1 MERTDIRLALPSKG
15 ILQEGALEFLEA
27 CGLRVFRPNPR
38 QYAATIPALPGVT
51 VVFQRPGDIVTG
63 VQQGSL
69 DFGITGQDVLA
80 EKGDTADATVLTI
93 HDALGFGPC
102 TLNLAVPEDSPA
114 RAVADLPSWA
124 AELAAAGRPLRVA
137 TKFPRLTAGFL
148 DRHGVQPYRL
158 VAVEGTLEIAPAIGF
173 ADLICDLV
181 SSGITLRD
189 NHLRPLD
196 GGVVLRSQAVLIANR
211 PALQQRPAALAVA
224 RHLLEYIEAHLRARG
239 SYLITAN
246 VRGESAEAIGRR
258 MFAHTSLGGLQ
269 GPTVAPVVAR
279 EHLRAESD
287 WYAVNIVVRKERLF
301 EAVGELRAIGGSG
314 VVVVPC
320 AYIFEEEPERYGA
333 MVEQLGITNYELRIQ
348 NDERPTT
355 NDQRPTTNN

>member
-1 MERTDIRLALPSKG
+1 MLAERTMERTDIRLALPSKG
-15 ILQEGALEFLEA
+15 ILQDGAVEFLEA
-27 CGLRVFRPNPR
+27 CGLKVYRPNPR
-38 QYAATIPALPGVT
+38 QYAATIPALPNVT
-51 VVFQRPGDIVTG
+51 VMFQRPGDIVTS
-63 VQQGSL
+63 VQQGSVE
-69 DFGITGQDVLA
+69 FGITGYDVLA
-80 EKGDTADATVLTI
+80 EKGSNGAVLVV

-102 TLNLAVPEDSPA
+102 SLNLAAPEESPV
-114 RAVADLPSWA
+114 RSVAELAGWA
-124 AELAAAGRPLRVA
+124 AELATKGHALRVA

-148 DRHGVQPYRL
+148 DARGVAPYRL
-158 VAVEGTLEIAPAIGF
+158 VAVEGTLEIAPAIGY

-181 SSGITLRD
+181 SSGVTLRD

-196 GGVVLRSQAVLIANR
+196 DGVVLHSQAVLVANR
-211 PALQQRPAALAVA
+211 AALQARPEVLVTA

-246 VRGESAEAIGRR
+246 MRGDSAEAIAER
-258 MFAHTSLGGLQ
+258 MFAHTTLGGLQ

-279 EHLRAESD
+279 EHLRETG

-320 AYIFEEEPERYGA
+320 AYIFEEEPERYRA
-333 MVEQLGITNYELRIQ
+333 MVAALDS
-348 NDERPTT
+348 DE
-355 NDQRPTTNN
+355 